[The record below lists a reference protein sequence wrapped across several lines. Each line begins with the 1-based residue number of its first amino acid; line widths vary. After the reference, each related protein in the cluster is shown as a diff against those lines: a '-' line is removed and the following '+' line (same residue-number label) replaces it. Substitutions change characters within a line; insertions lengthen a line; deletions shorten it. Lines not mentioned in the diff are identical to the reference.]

1 MFLSHLLINT
11 GNDPNAPVWNISHR
25 WLRNLYRVHQ
35 RLCMA
40 FPSVNRKGDDPLF
53 LKPYRADDFQAQV
66 HIPRKDSQG
75 FLFRIDPQPGGRVV
89 IIVQSAARP
98 DWDYAFHNARYLL
111 AAEPQC
117 REFSPSFD
125 KGQRLRF
132 RLLANPTRRLSPRSR
147 GPDGKPV
154 QHGIGKRVP
163 VPNDQLA
170 SWLIRRA
177 KNGGFMAD
185 EAYLTIQPGYVYVRK
200 ESAKSGQ
207 RLRCC
212 RYEGLLTVT
221 DIEQFRRTI
230 IQGIGP
236 AKAFGFGLL
245 TVARLEEK

>member
-1 MFLSHLLINT
+1 M
-11 GNDPNAPVWNISHR
+11 
-25 WLRNLYRVHQ
+25 
-35 RLCMA
+35 
-40 FPSVNRKGDDPLF
+40 
-53 LKPYRADDFQAQV
+53 
-66 HIPRKDSQG
+66 
-75 FLFRIDPQPGGRVV
+75 V

-98 DWDYAFHNARYLL
+98 DWDYAFHNACHLL
-111 AAEPQC
+111 AAKPQC

-132 RLLANPTRRLSPRSR
+132 RLLTNPTRRLSPRSL

-154 QHGIGKRVP
+154 HHGIGRRVP

-170 SWLIRRA
+170 SWLTRRA
-177 KNGGFMAD
+177 ENGGFMAD
-185 EAYLTIQPGYVYVRK
+185 KASLTIQPGYVYVRK

-207 RLRCC
+207 RLRSC

-221 DIEQFRRTI
+221 DTERFRQTI